1 MTRRKGK
8 PKLVNCSPKDVVRA
22 LNKLGAFT
30 IIEGSNHIK
39 ITHDNIG
46 KSSTIPRNNSINR
59 HLLKDFVE
67 DYLAEELG
75 YLEEE
80 IYKYLWC

>member
-1 MTRRKGK
+1 MTKRKGR
-8 PKLVNCSPKDVVRA
+8 PKLINCSPKDVIRA

-39 ITHDNIG
+39 IIHVGTG
-46 KSSTIPRNNSINR
+46 KVSTIPRHSPINR

-67 DYLAEELG
+67 DYLIEELG
-75 YLEEE
+75 YSEEE

>member
-1 MTRRKGK
+1 MKRKGK
-8 PKLVNCSPKDVVRA
+8 PKLVNCSPNNIIKA

-30 IIEGSNHIK
+30 IIQGANHIK
-39 ITHDNIG
+39 IKHNETG
-46 KSSTIPRNNSINR
+46 KSSTIPRHTLINK

-67 DYLAEELG
+67 DYLVKELG
-75 YLEEE
+75 YIEKE